1 MKLSVKG
8 LMWAAAFGF
17 ALLVAVVGVL
27 NMLFPG
33 YGADYLK
40 ILTAFYPGYKATGA
54 IVDLIIGVVYAFVDG
69 FICGLI
75 FAWLYNAFTGKGK
88 KAAPRRAAARRAA
101 PKKRPAAKKKR
112 PAAKKKKAATK
123 KRKR

>member
-1 MKLSVKG
+1 MRLSVKG
-8 LMWAAAFGF
+8 LAWAAAFGS
-17 ALLVAVVGVL
+17 AILVAVVGVL

-33 YGADYLK
+33 YGADYLRF
-40 ILTAFYPGYKATGA
+40 LTGFYPGYKASGA

-69 FICGLI
+69 LICGLI
-75 FAWLYNAFTGKGK
+75 FAWLYNGFTGKP

-101 PKKRPAAKKKR
+101 PKRKAAAKKR
-112 PAAKKKKAATK
+112 PAKKKKAAAK